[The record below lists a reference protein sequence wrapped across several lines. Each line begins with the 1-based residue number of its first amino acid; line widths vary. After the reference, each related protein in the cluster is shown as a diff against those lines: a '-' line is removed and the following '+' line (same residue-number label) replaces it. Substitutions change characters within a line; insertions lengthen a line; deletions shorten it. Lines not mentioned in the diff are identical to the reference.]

1 VSHSC
6 AELDLWKTRD
16 KGSRFYLNRRLNT
29 VSLAAEQTMKRT
41 EPLKAGQTQVVQMQ
55 LLTVHPSSSSPS
67 TKAPNHDNM
76 VLRLLLL
83 IPFDPFRGL
92 QENLQPIFVRVRGA
106 HRISVGRN
114 SKQLT

>member
-1 VSHSC
+1 M
-6 AELDLWKTRD
+6 R
-16 KGSRFYLNRRLNT
+16 
-29 VSLAAEQTMKRT
+29 
-41 EPLKAGQTQVVQMQ
+41 PQ
-55 LLTVHPSSSSPS
+55 LLLGKQLTANLSASSPS

-92 QENLQPIFVRVRGA
+92 QENLQPIFVRIRGS

-114 SKQLT
+114 SKQLI